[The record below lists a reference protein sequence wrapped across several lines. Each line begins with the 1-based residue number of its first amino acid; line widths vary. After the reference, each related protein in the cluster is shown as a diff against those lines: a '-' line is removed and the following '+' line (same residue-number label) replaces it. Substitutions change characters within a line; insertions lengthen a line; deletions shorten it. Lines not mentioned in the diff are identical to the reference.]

1 MKAERRLV
9 RLAPLAEE
17 DLEDIWTYTAR
28 TWSVDQADRYHAD
41 IIEAIEGLSRGERGG
56 RDIGDIRPG
65 YLKYSVGRHLLFYRL
80 TETHLNIIRIL
91 HQRMDVEARL

>member
-1 MKAERRLV
+1 MGLEHRGV
-9 RLAPLAEE
+9 RLAPLAED

-41 IIEAIEGLSRGERGG
+41 IIAAMDGLTRGERIG
-56 RDIGDIRPG
+56 RAIDDIRPG
-65 YLKYSVGRHLLFYRL
+65 YLKYAVGRHLLFYRL
-80 TETHLNIIRIL
+80 SDAHLDVIRIL